1 MTRMTPGLLLFG
13 SDSKEQIAMRR
24 AKTHFEQIPVEVVK
38 KIAEEEFP
46 EKKEIRDNS
55 VILKIPAKKTETY
68 AVRVRLRCRE
78 GI

>member
-1 MTRMTPGLLLFG
+1 
-13 SDSKEQIAMRR
+13 MRR

-55 VILKIPAKKTETY
+55 VILEIPAKKAETY
-68 AVRVRLRCRE
+68 AVGIRLRCRE
-78 GI
+78 GII